1 MTEKNIEIKSSKS
14 YLILSIVVLITGM
27 ILFYYYSDVR
37 LFYRVIGMI
46 SVVIFSAFIA
56 YQSDFG
62 KLVYSYVTDSKVE
75 LIKLIFRRNKAP
87 KTAQKLKKHSQHYF
101 RQLPKSGSDP
111 DFAFQHR
118 LEAFFFHA
126 AHLVYD
132 KVSLAAQRPPL
143 FKRL

>member
-14 YLILSIVVLITGM
+14 YLVLSIVVLITGM

-75 LIKLIFRRNKAP
+75 LKKVTWPTKQETTQTTLGVIFVVIIVGI
-87 KTAQKLKKHSQHYF
+87 L
-101 RQLPKSGSDP
+101 LW
-111 DFAFQHR
+111 
-118 LEAFFFHA
+118 
-126 AHLVYD
+126 
-132 KVSLAAQRPPL
+132 L
-143 FKRL
+143 FDMLLGWAIGTLYGVA

>member
-75 LIKLIFRRNKAP
+75 LKKVTWPTKQETTQTTLGVIFVVIVVGI
-87 KTAQKLKKHSQHYF
+87 L
-101 RQLPKSGSDP
+101 LW
-111 DFAFQHR
+111 
-118 LEAFFFHA
+118 
-126 AHLVYD
+126 
-132 KVSLAAQRPPL
+132 L
-143 FKRL
+143 FDMLLGWAIGTLYGVT